1 MRQLIIFLGFG
12 LATGACLADPDA
24 SSAPAAAGTSAPLHI
39 PAHVQ
44 RPPAV
49 PPPPSAQ
56 PAAAD
61 RSPALFTAEEKWALA
76 GYNNDE
82 VIYTIIITSHD
93 SRIIR
98 CNTELQGFYYEN
110 GKKVGISDRQSSTVF
125 PTQNAQAGNWIGMD
139 QKSGSTYSV
148 KCHPL

>member
-1 MRQLIIFLGFG
+1 MRQLMILLSLG
-12 LATGACLADPDA
+12 LATSACLADADGPRVPGAADT
-24 SSAPAAAGTSAPLHI
+24 PAATQI

-44 RPPAV
+44 RPRAV
-49 PPPPSAQ
+49 PPAPSNP

-61 RSPALFTAEEKWALA
+61 QSPALFTSEEKWALA

-98 CNTELQGFYYEN
+98 CSTELQGSYYEN
-110 GKKVGISDRQSSTVF
+110 GKKVGISDRQGTTVF
-125 PTQNAQAGNWIGMD
+125 PAQNAQAGNWIGLD
-139 QKSGSTYSV
+139 RKSGSTYSV

>member
-1 MRQLIIFLGFG
+1 MRQLIVFFSLG
-12 LATGACLADPDA
+12 LASGVCLADPDA
-24 SSAPAAAGTSAPLHI
+24 SSAPSAASATAPLHI

-44 RPPAV
+44 RPRAV

-56 PAAAD
+56 PVAAD
-61 RSPALFTAEEKWALA
+61 QSPALFTSEEKWALA
-76 GYNNDE
+76 GYNNNE
-82 VIYTIIITSHD
+82 VIYTIIITNHD

-125 PTQNAQAGNWIGMD
+125 PAQNAQAGNWIGMD

>member
-1 MRQLIIFLGFG
+1 MRQLIIFLGLG
-12 LATGACLADPDA
+12 LAICACRADPDV
-24 SSAPAAAGTSAPLHI
+24 SSAPSAASTPAPMQI

-44 RPPAV
+44 RPRAV

-61 RSPALFTAEEKWALA
+61 QSPALFTSEEKWALA

-110 GKKVGISDRQSSTVF
+110 GKKVGISDRQGSTVF
-125 PTQNAQAGNWIGMD
+125 PAQSAQAGNWIGMD